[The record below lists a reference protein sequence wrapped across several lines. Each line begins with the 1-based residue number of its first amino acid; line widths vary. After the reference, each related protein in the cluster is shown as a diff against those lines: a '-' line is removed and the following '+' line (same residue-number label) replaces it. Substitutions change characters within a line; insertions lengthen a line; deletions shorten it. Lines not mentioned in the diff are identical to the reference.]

1 MDLNLLFSSILYILI
16 SVLLLLSIKT
26 IMATK
31 YDAKMSQENN
41 LNLLKQMTY
50 EKQKQEQF
58 IQKSAYLENYNL
70 SLFNKLFEITKEL
83 LLTKKSILEEH
94 YN

>member
-1 MDLNLLFSSILYILI
+1 MDLNLLLSTILYTSI
-16 SVLLLLSIKT
+16 SVLLLLGIKT
-26 IMATK
+26 IIATK
-31 YDAKMSQENN
+31 YDAKMFQENN

-50 EKQKQEQF
+50 EKQKQELF